1 MALPNLDPQD
11 SALANLRLQRHG
23 WVRHQL
29 LALTAKKAF
38 GFLRFPGILE

>member
-1 MALPNLDPQD
+1 MALPNLGSQD

-29 LALTAKKAF
+29 LALTANRKRL
-38 GFLRFPGILE
+38 GFSSFQGS